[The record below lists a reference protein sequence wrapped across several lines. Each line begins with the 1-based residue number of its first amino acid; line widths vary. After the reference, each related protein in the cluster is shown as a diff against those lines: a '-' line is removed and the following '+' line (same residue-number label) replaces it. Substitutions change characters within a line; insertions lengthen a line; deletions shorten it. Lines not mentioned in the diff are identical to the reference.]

1 VNPHGSRDVWCLE
14 RPKHLL
20 QQKVKPL
27 QKGYSTMASEKQR
40 RKERAVDR
48 KLKRPAT
55 SKIPRDGDRRHR
67 GVDMGRQAQK
77 RKEAER
83 NWTID
88 SDSEGFLGSREEDTN
103 L

>member
-1 VNPHGSRDVWCLE
+1 
-14 RPKHLL
+14 
-20 QQKVKPL
+20 
-27 QKGYSTMASEKQR
+27 MASEKLR

-55 SKIPRDGDRRHR
+55 KKAPKDGDRRYR
-67 GVDMGRQAQK
+67 GVDMGCQAQK

-88 SDSEGFLGSREEDTN
+88 SDSAGLLGLSEDDEAC
-103 L
+103 

>member
-1 VNPHGSRDVWCLE
+1 
-14 RPKHLL
+14 
-20 QQKVKPL
+20 
-27 QKGYSTMASEKQR
+27 MASEKQR

-48 KLKRPAT
+48 KLKRPVN
-55 SKIPRDGDRRHR
+55 SKTPKDGDRRHR

-88 SDSEGFLGSREEDTN
+88 SDSAELLGLSEDD
-103 L
+103 

>member
-1 VNPHGSRDVWCLE
+1 MSTYLDHQEIRPPRKGS
-14 RPKHLL
+14 
-20 QQKVKPL
+20 
-27 QKGYSTMASEKQR
+27 STMASEKQR
-40 RKERAVDR
+40 RKERSVDR
-48 KLKRPAT
+48 KHKHPVNPT
-55 SKIPRDGDRRHR
+55 TPKDGDRRHR

-88 SDSEGFLGSREEDTN
+88 SDSAEVLGLSEDDST

>member
-1 VNPHGSRDVWCLE
+1 
-14 RPKHLL
+14 
-20 QQKVKPL
+20 
-27 QKGYSTMASEKQR
+27 MASKKQQ

-48 KLKRPAT
+48 KLKRPANLKT
-55 SKIPRDGDRRHR
+55 PKDGDRRYR

-88 SDSEGFLGSREEDTN
+88 SDSAELLGLSEDDET